1 MSQFKERKY
10 ASENDHDETIYDL
23 LQIKLEDN
31 DQNHDS
37 AQENAEKN
45 RLSKRIYIS
54 KFKKYVLKEN
64 KKGKSLRKTMGKAE
78 VSLSPPNEFLKKHEK
93 NSHFGKVMCFKYPDA
108 VQRQPPV
115 PKVSE
120 KPPKIEKSDKDF
132 ITENIQDILCAT
144 PRKPEPRLVDT
155 CKGNVFPLE
164 TSGLVPKYIN
174 KKEFGVLPSYLVKQK
189 ADFEQAKDFYR
200 AYVISEH
207 KKESLQQLSEDDRN
221 TILHGLKENLE
232 ELHQTYLGLSVVTDT
247 IPKKH
252 RKQQLE
258 ADMKQLE
265 KDIELLEKHHEIYIT
280 KS

>member
-10 ASENDHDETIYDL
+10 ALQNDHDETIYDL
-23 LQIKLEDN
+23 LKIKLEDN
-31 DQNHDS
+31 DQDQ
-37 AQENAEKN
+37 AQENAKEN
-45 RLSKRIYIS
+45 RLSNRTYIS
-54 KFKKYVLKEN
+54 KYRKSVLQEK
-64 KKGKSLRKTMGKAE
+64 KKGKSLRKTMGEAE
-78 VSLSPPNEFLKKHEK
+78 VSLSPPNEYLKKHKKEPC
-93 NSHFGKVMCFKYPDA
+93 FGEVMCFKYPDA
-108 VQRQPPV
+108 DQRRPPV

-132 ITENIQDILCAT
+132 IKENIQDILHAA
-144 PRKPEPRLVDT
+144 PRQPEPRLVDT

-174 KKEFGVLPSYLVKQK
+174 KKEFGVPPSYLVQRK

-200 AYVISEH
+200 AYVTSEH
-207 KKESLQQLSEDDRN
+207 EKESLQQLSEEDRN
-221 TILHGLKENLE
+221 TILHGLKQNLE
-232 ELHQTYLGLSVVTDT
+232 ELHRTYLGLSVVTDT

-265 KDIELLEKHHEIYIT
+265 KDIQLLEKHHEIYIT